1 MIDNDQSLAGKLS
14 RLALHLSQ
22 AAERE
27 EAIERRSLPAHIG
40 PEVIGAVE
48 TVGQRGRFWL
58 RRTSYDPTDPWGEI
72 VPGIS
77 SPSETEISL
86 RVPFDVLDEKIALTD
101 CLFVDCETT
110 GLSGGA
116 GTVSFLT
123 AVGQLTEAGFIVDQF
138 FLPDLADEAGKL
150 DALAARFE
158 NAKALVTYNGSAFDL
173 PLLEGRFNF
182 WRIDTAFRDLPH
194 LDLLWPTR
202 AVFKQRINECTLSN
216 VEARLLKFARVEDL
230 PGAEV
235 PEVYF
240 QYLRD
245 GYSPRLH
252 AVMEHNRLDVVSL
265 FVYAHWLM
273 EQTHP
278 EAPLLADPDDL
289 FALAWYWYRKRRL
302 DAAVLALDVS
312 EQRVLGPSQKA
323 RLAELR
329 GRVLKR
335 ARRYD
340 DAHTHWEK
348 LAQSDPN
355 RIEASE
361 ELAKHLEH
369 RHRDY
374 QGALAVVDRALDRI
388 RMREALSDI
397 DLESERQSLL
407 YRRAR
412 LVRRLAQNNSTP

>member
-1 MIDNDQSLAGKLS
+1 MNVRI
-14 RLALHLSQ
+14 
-22 AAERE
+22 
-27 EAIERRSLPAHIG
+27 
-40 PEVIGAVE
+40 
-48 TVGQRGRFWL
+48 
-58 RRTSYDPTDPWGEI
+58 
-72 VPGIS
+72 
-77 SPSETEISL
+77 
-86 RVPFDVLDEKIALTD
+86 PFDGLGEEVALID

-123 AVGQLTEAGFIVDQF
+123 AVGQLTDSGFIVEQF
-138 FLPDLADEAGKL
+138 FLPDLADEAEKL
-150 DALAARFE
+150 DALAARFD

-182 WRIDTAFRDLPH
+182 WRIDTSFRELPH

-202 AVFKQRINECTLSN
+202 AIFKQRINECTLSN

-240 QYLRD
+240 QYLRE

-273 EQTHP
+273 QQTHP
-278 EAPLLADPDDL
+278 SSPSLADPDDL

-302 DAAVLALDVS
+302 DSAALALDAS
-312 EQRVLGPSQKA
+312 EERILGLSQKR

-329 GRVLKR
+329 GRILKR

-340 DAHTHWEK
+340 DAHAHWEK
-348 LAQSDPN
+348 LAKRDPN
-355 RIEASE
+355 SIEAVE

-369 RHRDY
+369 RQRDY
-374 QGALAVVDRALDRI
+374 QGALTVVDRALERI

-397 DLESERQSLL
+397 DLENERQSLL

-412 LVRRLAQNNSTP
+412 LVRRLARQDTGSIPKNSESDTSTAIRPKP

>member
-1 MIDNDQSLAGKLS
+1 MDNDQSLAGKLS

-22 AAERE
+22 HAERE
-27 EAIERRSLPAHIG
+27 EEAERRAVPSQMSPS
-40 PEVIGAVE
+40 VIGAE
-48 TVGQRGRFWL
+48 EHAGERGRFWI
-58 RRTSYDPTDPWGEI
+58 RSIKYDPTDPWGEV

-77 SPSETEISL
+77 CPPEDDLSL
-86 RVPFDVLDEKIALTD
+86 RIPFDGLDEAISLTD

-123 AVGQLTEAGFIVDQF
+123 AVGQLTESGFIVDQF

-150 DALAARFE
+150 DAVAERFN

-173 PLLEGRFNF
+173 PLLEGRFHF
-182 WRIDTAFRDLPH
+182 WRIDASFRALPH

-202 AVFKQRINECTLSN
+202 AIFKQRINECTLSN

-245 GYSPRLH
+245 GFSPRLH

-273 EQTHP
+273 QQTHP
-278 EAPLLADPDDL
+278 HAPSLADPDDL

-302 DAAVLALDVS
+302 DAAVLALDAS
-312 EQRVLGPSQKA
+312 EERVLGPSQKR

-329 GRVLKR
+329 GRILKR

-340 DAHTHWEK
+340 DAHSHWEK
-348 LAQSDPN
+348 LAKRDPN
-355 RIEASE
+355 SIEAVE

-374 QGALAVVDRALDRI
+374 QGALEVVDRALERI

-412 LVRRLAQNNSTP
+412 LVRRLAKKNAAE